1 MKDHLGNVRVV
12 LDVTR
17 DTSEVSYPILVA
29 VEQDDYLPFG
39 TRVDVDTLAYDPS
52 NRYRYNAI
60 YFNLSA

>member
-1 MKDHLGNVRVV
+1 M
-12 LDVTR
+12 TR
-17 DTSEVSYPILVA
+17 DTSKVSYPILVA